1 MTHQIDAR
9 GLACPGPVLQ
19 ARKIIYES
27 NPAALSVRVDNP
39 ASAENVSRFLSSR
52 DFDVQVD
59 ADGRDYQIVGRRR
72 ATAAAADTPAPTVPN
87 EAPERIM
94 IVISS
99 SVLGHG
105 DDQLGAKLMLNYLS
119 TLPEM
124 GPELWHLVFVNSGVK
139 LTVTDSPALPALRE
153 LEAQGLTILVCGT
166 CLSHFDLLEHKQ
178 VGQTTNMLDI
188 VSAMRL
194 ANKVITL

>member
-1 MTHQIDAR
+1 MSNQIDAR

-19 ARKIIYES
+19 ARKVIDES
-27 NPAALSVRVDNP
+27 NPAALTVRVDNP

-59 ADGRDYQIVGRRR
+59 ADGNDYQIVGRRR
-72 ATAAAADTPAPTVPN
+72 TTAAAADTPAPAAPN
-87 EAPERIM
+87 EAPERVM

-99 SVLGHG
+99 SLLGRG

-139 LTVTDSPALPALRE
+139 LTVTDSPALPALRG

-166 CLSHFDLLEHKQ
+166 CLSHFDLLKHKQ

>member
-1 MTHQIDAR
+1 MSNQIDAR

-19 ARKIIYES
+19 ARKVIDES
-27 NPAALSVRVDNP
+27 NPAALTVRVDNP

-52 DFDVQVD
+52 DFDVQVETD
-59 ADGRDYQIVGRRR
+59 EGDYQIVGRRTTVAEA
-72 ATAAAADTPAPTVPN
+72 ATAAPAIPH

-99 SVLGHG
+99 SLLGRG
-105 DDQLGAKLMLNYLS
+105 DDELGAKLMLNYLS

-139 LTVTDSPALPALRE
+139 LTVTDSPALPALRG

-166 CLSHFDLLEHKQ
+166 CLSHFDLLKHKQ